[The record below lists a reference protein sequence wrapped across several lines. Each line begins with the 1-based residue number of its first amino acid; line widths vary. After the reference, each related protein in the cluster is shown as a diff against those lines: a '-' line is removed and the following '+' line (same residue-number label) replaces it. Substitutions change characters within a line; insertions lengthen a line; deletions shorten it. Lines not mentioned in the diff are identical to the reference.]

1 MRSSVKKRMRRY
13 WESHPIGVEAIE
25 EEVGSPEFYR
35 KYLDYYDQFYDYK
48 WKTFEYEKYRGRKV
62 LEIGC
67 GLGIDSYKFAK
78 WGAELTCIDLAQTSV
93 RNTKRLLEQLGL
105 RADVLQG
112 DVEAL
117 AFPDESF
124 DVVYAYGVL
133 MLAENE
139 PQAYDEIYRVLKE
152 GGEAL
157 VVLYHRRSWFWLLK
171 NLSGTEVESEA
182 GDPPVNRVHSL
193 QEVAELFKRFSRVET
208 RLERFP
214 QQTRRRRGIMAFA
227 FNWVFVPL
235 TRIIPRGLM
244 RPFGWHIVVKAVK

>member
-1 MRSSVKKRMRRY
+1 
-13 WESHPIGVEAIE
+13 
-25 EEVGSPEFYR
+25 
-35 KYLDYYDQFYDYK
+35 
-48 WKTFEYEKYRGRKV
+48 
-62 LEIGC
+62 C
-67 GLGIDSYKFAK
+67 GLWIDSYKFAK

-171 NLSGTEVESEA
+171 NPSGTEVESEA

-193 QEVAELFKRFSRVET
+193 QEVEKLFRCFSRVET

-214 QQTRRRRGIMAFA
+214 QRTRRRKGIKAFA

>member
-1 MRSSVKKRMRRY
+1 MRPSLKQVMRRY

-25 EEVGSPEFYR
+25 EEFGSPEFYR
-35 KYLDYYDQFYDYK
+35 KYVEYFDQFYDYK
-48 WKTFEYEKYRGRKV
+48 WKAFEYEKYRGQKV

-78 WGAELTCIDLAQTSV
+78 WEAELTCIDLAQTSV

-105 RADVLQG
+105 SAKVLQG

-117 AFPDESF
+117 AFPDASF

-139 PQAYDEIYRVLKE
+139 RQAYDEIYRVLRE

-171 NLSGTEVESEA
+171 RLSGTEVESEA

-193 QEVAELFKRFSRVET
+193 REVEELFSRFSSVET

-214 QQTRRRRGIMAFA
+214 RQTRRRKGFAAMA
-227 FNWVFVPL
+227 FNWIFVPL
-235 TRIIPRGLM
+235 SKFIPRILM
-244 RPFGWHIVVKAVK
+244 RPFGWHIVIKAVK